1 MTTPAIRN
9 LIDPIIEGL
18 GAAVEFDNVFLQ
30 NKDSLTEYLRPDYL
44 EGRSEQSTYGSD
56 RIPSILQIRVY
67 VRSDTGSRSPYIQ
80 LILDTFPKKTELTGG
95 GVNIR
100 VDRSPTV
107 GPSIPDN
114 GWHYVPVTI
123 PYEVYR

>member
-18 GAAVEFDNVFLQ
+18 GASVQGENYNFEVDG
-30 NKDSLTEYLRPDYL
+30 LTEYLRADYL
-44 EGRSEQSTYGSD
+44 EARPEQSTYGSD

-67 VRSDTGSRSPYIQ
+67 LKNGTGVRSSLIQ

-107 GPSIPDN
+107 GPSISDN

-123 PYEVYR
+123 PYEVFR